1 MDTTS
6 RQKYEDEIEIDLGE
20 LIAVLWEK
28 AWIIALTAVVFVG
41 ITGAVTKFLI
51 TPQYRST
58 TSIYVLA
65 RQNDSTLT
73 TSDLSASTQLTQ
85 DYAQLIKSRT
95 VAENVIA
102 NLGLDLTPEKLLSKI
117 SVSTQSNTRIITI
130 SVLDAEPEVAMKVA
144 NAVRISAANQ
154 IQMVTNSE
162 AVNVVDSANLPTAK
176 ASPSM
181 TKNCAIA
188 GLLGVALSAGII
200 LLLHFTNDTI
210 KTSDDV
216 EKYLGLST
224 LGTIPL
230 SKTLDTTAGKTK
242 RKKSARKAKV
252 RKQA

>member
-6 RQKYEDEIEIDLGE
+6 RQKYDDEIEIDLGE

-28 AWIIALTAVVFVG
+28 VWIIVLSAVVLVG

-102 NLGLDLTPEKLLSKI
+102 NLGLDLTPEKLLGKI

-130 SVLDAEPEVAMKVA
+130 SVLDADPEVAMKVA

-162 AVNVVDSANLPTAK
+162 AVNVVDAANLPTSK
-176 ASPSM
+176 ASPSL

-188 GLLGVALSAGII
+188 GLLGVVLSAGII

-230 SKTLDTTAGKTK
+230 SKALDTTSGKSK
-242 RKKSARKAKV
+242 RKKAAKKTKGRK
-252 RKQA
+252 R

>member
-28 AWIIALTAVVFVG
+28 AWIIALTAVVLVG
-41 ITGAVTKFLI
+41 ITGIVTKFLI

-102 NLGLDLTPEKLLSKI
+102 NLGLDITPEQLLGKI
-117 SVSTQSNTRIITI
+117 TVSTQSNTRIISI
-130 SVLDAEPEVAMKVA
+130 SVLDEEPEVAMKVA

-162 AVNVVDSANLPTAK
+162 AVNVVDSANLPTVK
-176 ASPSM
+176 ASPSL

-188 GLLGVALSAGII
+188 GLLGVVLSAGII
-200 LLLHFTNDTI
+200 LLLHFTNDAI
-210 KTSDDV
+210 KTSEDV

-230 SKTLDTTAGKTK
+230 SKALDTTTGKTK
-242 RKKSARKAKV
+242 RKKSVKKAKA